1 MMQNILVTGSKGQL
15 GNAIKKISSKL
26 INSNFFFTDIE
37 ELDITSYDQIGK
49 FIQKNKINIVINCAA
64 YTAVDQ
70 AETDREKAF
79 LINVTAV
86 EYLSIQAKANN
97 ATLIH
102 ISTDYVF
109 DGTSH
114 IPYKETDIPD
124 PKSYYG
130 LTKYEAE
137 QKIEQFAE
145 NAIIIRTSWLYSEY
159 GNNFVKTMIRLGNE
173 KESLNVINDQ
183 FGSPTYAADL
193 ADTIINL
200 TQVRI
205 KGITFYNY
213 SNEGSCTWYEFAK
226 AIMEL
231 KKINCVVNPITTEEY
246 PTAAVRPKY
255 SLLDKS
261 KIKKELNIE
270 IPFWK
275 ESLKTCLKKI

>member
-1 MMQNILVTGSKGQL
+1 MQNILVTGSNGQL
-15 GNAIKKISSKL
+15 GNAIKKISSEL

-49 FIQKNKINIVINCAA
+49 FIQKNKINMVINCAA

-79 LINVTAV
+79 FINVMAV
-86 EYLSIQAKANN
+86 EYLSKQAKANN
-97 ATLIH
+97 AALIH

-109 DGTSH
+109 DGSSQ
-114 IPYKETDIPD
+114 IPYKETDLPD

-173 KESLNVINDQ
+173 RESLNIINDQ
-183 FGSPTYAADL
+183 FGSPTYATDL
-193 ADTIINL
+193 ADAIIIL
-200 TQVRI
+200 TQKSI
-205 KGITFYNY
+205 EGITFYNY

-261 KIKKELNIE
+261 KIKKELNME

-275 ESLKTCLKKI
+275 ESLKTCLKNI

>member
-1 MMQNILVTGSKGQL
+1 MQNILVTGSKGQL

>member
-1 MMQNILVTGSKGQL
+1 MRNILVTGSNGQL

-26 INSNFFFTDIE
+26 INYNFLFTDIE
-37 ELDITSYDQIGK
+37 ELDITSYEQIGK
-49 FIQKNKINIVINCAA
+49 FIHKNKINIVINCAA

-109 DGTSH
+109 DGSSQ
-114 IPYKETDIPD
+114 IPYKETDLPD

-137 QKIEQFAE
+137 QKIAQFAE
-145 NAIIIRTSWLYSEY
+145 NAIIIRTSWLHSEY
-159 GNNFVKTMIRLGNE
+159 GHNFVKTMIRLGYE
-173 KESLNVINDQ
+173 RESLNIINDQ

-193 ADTIINL
+193 ADTIIKL
-200 TQVRI
+200 TQATI
-205 KGITFYNY
+205 KGIIFYNY

-261 KIKKELNIE
+261 KIKKELDIE

-275 ESLKTCLKKI
+275 ESLKTCLKNI

>member
-1 MMQNILVTGSKGQL
+1 MQNILVTGSNGQL
-15 GNAIKKISSKL
+15 GNAIKKISSEL

-49 FIQKNKINIVINCAA
+49 FIQKNKINMVINCAA

-79 LINVTAV
+79 FINVTAV
-86 EYLSIQAKANN
+86 EYLSKQANANN

-109 DGTSH
+109 DGSSQ
-114 IPYKETDIPD
+114 IPYKETNLPD

-173 KESLNVINDQ
+173 RESLNIINDQ

-193 ADTIINL
+193 ADAIIIL
-200 TQVRI
+200 TQKSI
-205 KGITFYNY
+205 EGITFYNY

-261 KIKKELNIE
+261 KIKKELNME

-275 ESLKTCLKKI
+275 ESLKICLKNI

>member
-1 MMQNILVTGSKGQL
+1 MQNILITGSNGQL
-15 GNAIKKISSKL
+15 GNAIKKLSSKL
-26 INSNFFFTDIE
+26 KNSKFFFTDVQ
-37 ELDITSYDQIGK
+37 ELDITSNDKLGE
-49 FIQKNKINIVINCAA
+49 FIKENKIDIIINCAA

-86 EYLSIQAKANN
+86 EYLSKQAKVNN

-109 DGTSH
+109 DGTSQ
-114 IPYKETDIPD
+114 IPYKETDIPN

-137 QKIEQFAE
+137 QKIEQFTE

-159 GNNFVKTMIRLGNE
+159 GNNFVKTMIRLGSE
-173 KESLNVINDQ
+173 RESLNIINDQ

-193 ADTIINL
+193 ADLILKL
-200 TQVRI
+200 TQETI
-205 KGITFYNY
+205 TGIVFYNY

-226 AIMEL
+226 AIMDL
-231 KKINCVVNPITTEEY
+231 KDINCIVKPITTEEY
-246 PTAAVRPKY
+246 PTAAVRPKF

-261 KIKKELNIE
+261 KIKKDLNLE

-275 ESLKTCLKKI
+275 NSLKTCLKNI